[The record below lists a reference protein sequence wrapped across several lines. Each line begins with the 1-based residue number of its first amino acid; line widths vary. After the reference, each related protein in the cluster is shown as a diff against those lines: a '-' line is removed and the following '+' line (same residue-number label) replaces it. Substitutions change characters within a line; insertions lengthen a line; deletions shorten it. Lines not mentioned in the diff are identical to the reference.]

1 MYTEINSE
9 NAEAAGA
16 SGTAATTQEE
26 EVVEGQEDGDVTLVE
41 QGAYHYIQTFSVPI
55 HLGRLL
61 SLESIHSCLSLS
73 SVEAVTAC
81 SHTARFI

>member
-41 QGAYHYIQTFSVPI
+41 QGAYHYIQTFSLYPD
-55 HLGRLL
+55 LL
-61 SLESIHSCLSLS
+61 ITHPPWS
-73 SVEAVTAC
+73 
-81 SHTARFI
+81 FIIS